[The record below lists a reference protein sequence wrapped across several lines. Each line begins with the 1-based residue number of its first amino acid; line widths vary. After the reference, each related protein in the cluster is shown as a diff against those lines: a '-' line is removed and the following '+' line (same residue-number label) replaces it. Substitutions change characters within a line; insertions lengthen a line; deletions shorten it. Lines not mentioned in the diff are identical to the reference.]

1 MGFMDKV
8 RNGWKICELSL
19 EVLKSNKKLIIF
31 PLISCIALFVIICSF
46 VFGFGYFN
54 NWHFEQL
61 TDHEHAITR
70 YSFTF
75 LIYLISY
82 TVVIFFNIALMHC
95 VRLYFENKQVSLSI
109 GIKYA
114 ISRLSYILSW
124 ALFASTVGLILKI
137 IQDNVGKLGKIL
149 VGLLGIAWG
158 VSTFFVVPIL
168 AYENKSPW
176 SALKE
181 SISMMKK
188 LWGESLTAGFSFGI
202 LQLCSIVVF
211 LVLSFIV
218 GLANIYV
225 GIALF
230 ILGMVLTSAAF
241 SALNSIFVSA
251 VYTKVSTDIDV
262 KQFAGTNINELF
274 EPKKK

>member
-19 EVLKSNKKLIIF
+19 EVLRSNKKLIIF
-31 PLISCIALFVIICSF
+31 PMISCIALFIIISSF

-61 TDHEHAITR
+61 NDPDHYIKR

-95 VRLYFENKQVSLSI
+95 VRLYFEDKEVSLSI
-109 GIKYA
+109 GIKYSV
-114 ISRLSYILSW
+114 SRLGYILSW

-149 VGLLGIAWG
+149 VGFLGIAWG

-168 AYENKSPW
+168 AYENKTPW
-176 SALKE
+176 NALKE

-202 LQLCSIVVF
+202 LQLCAVVVF
-211 LVLSFIV
+211 LLVSFIV
-218 GLANIYV
+218 GLANIYL

-230 ILGMVLTSAAF
+230 ILGMVLTSSVF
-241 SALNSIFVSA
+241 SALNSIFISA

-262 KQFAGTNINELF
+262 KQFSATDVNQLF
-274 EPKKK
+274 ESKKK